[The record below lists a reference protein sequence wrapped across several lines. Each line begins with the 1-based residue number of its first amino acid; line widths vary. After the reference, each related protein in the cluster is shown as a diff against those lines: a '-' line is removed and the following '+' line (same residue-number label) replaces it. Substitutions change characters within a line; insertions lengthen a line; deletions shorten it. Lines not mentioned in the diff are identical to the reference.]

1 MKLAKI
7 TPTLPATSVRPEF
20 ERLVDRVFGNQWPFA
35 SLLETPATP
44 VMWNPSLDFSDTD
57 KEYIIRMEVPGIPK
71 ENLDIQVE
79 GQLLTLTG
87 HREVQKQTEHEEFFW
102 KEREEGRFVRTLR
115 LPAPVVVEKIEAIV
129 QDGIMTVHLP
139 KAEPVV
145 KNKITIK

>member
-1 MKLAKI
+1 
-7 TPTLPATSVRPEF
+7 
-20 ERLVDRVFGNQWPFA
+20 
-35 SLLETPATP
+35 
-44 VMWNPSLDFSDTD
+44 MWNPSLDFSDTD
-57 KEYIIRMEVPGIPK
+57 KEYIVRMEVPGIPK

-79 GQLLTLTG
+79 GQVLTLTG
-87 HREVQKQTEHEEFFW
+87 HREIRKESEHEEFFW

-115 LPAPVVVEKIEAIV
+115 LPAPVVVEKIQAIV

>member
-1 MKLAKI
+1 MKVAKLN
-7 TPTLPATSVRPEF
+7 PTLPVANVRPEF

-35 SLLETPATP
+35 SLLETPAAP
-44 VMWNPSLDFSDTD
+44 IMWNPAVDFSDTD
-57 KEYIIRMEVPGIPK
+57 KEYIVRMEVPGIPK

-87 HREVQKQTEHEEFFW
+87 HREVQKQQENEEFFW

-129 QDGIMTVHLP
+129 QDGVMIVHLP
-139 KAEPVV
+139 KAEPIV

>member
-35 SLLETPATP
+35 SLLETPAAP

-57 KEYIIRMEVPGIPK
+57 KEYIVRMEVPGIPK

-87 HREVQKQTEHEEFFW
+87 HREVRKESEHEEFFW
-102 KEREEGRFVRTLR
+102 REREEGRFVRTLR
-115 LPAPVVVEKIEAIV
+115 LPAPVIPQKIEAIC
-129 QDGIMTVHLP
+129 QDGVMTVHLP

>member
-35 SLLETPATP
+35 SLLETPPAP

-57 KEYIIRMEVPGIPK
+57 KEYIVRMEVPGIPK

-79 GQLLTLTG
+79 GQVLTLTG

-129 QDGIMTVHLP
+129 QDGVMIVHLP